1 MAVTPEETAL
11 DVLETIPLVMRAI
24 RAEMR
29 RHRQA
34 GLSVPQFRA
43 LAFSRRQPGAS
54 LNSLAEHLGLTPAS
68 TSKMVDGLVERGLLE
83 RKTSLEDRR
92 RITLTLT
99 PPGYAVWE
107 ESFKHTQAYIA
118 KHLARLNE
126 AEREKLQT
134 SLRMLTPLFDEPNQR
149 SEG

>member
-1 MAVTPEETAL
+1 MAVTPEEAAL
-11 DVLETIPLVMRAI
+11 DVLETIPLVMRVM

-43 LAFSRRQPGAS
+43 LAFTRRQPGAS

-99 PPGYAVWE
+99 PSGYAVWE
-107 ESFKHTQAYIA
+107 ESFQSTQAYIA
-118 KHLARLNE
+118 KRLAQLSE
-126 AEREKLQT
+126 AEREKLQG
-134 SLRMLTPLFDEPNQR
+134 SMQMLRPLFE
-149 SEG
+149 EGN